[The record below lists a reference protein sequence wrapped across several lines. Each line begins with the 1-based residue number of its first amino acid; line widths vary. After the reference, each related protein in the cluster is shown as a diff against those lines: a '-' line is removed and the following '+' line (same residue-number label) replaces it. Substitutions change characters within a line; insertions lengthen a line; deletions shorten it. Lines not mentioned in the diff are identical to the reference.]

1 MYVNWYG
8 MGAEGMKVY
17 QKSKAI
23 DRFRERMYKASDKV
37 NQNITMYK
45 AMNIFND
52 YLEEISGA
60 WLPRPD
66 RGFIYAQCSECGEIQ
81 DVVSNYCPSCGCLM
95 DIDDFSAY
103 IKKIE
108 RDNA

>member
-1 MYVNWYG
+1 
-8 MGAEGMKVY
+8 MKVY

-23 DRFRERMYKASDKV
+23 DRFRNRMYEASDKV

-45 AMNIFND
+45 AMRIFND
-52 YLEEISGA
+52 YLEEISGE

-66 RGFIYAQCSECGEIQ
+66 RGFIYAQCSECGEIK

-95 DIDDFSAY
+95 DINDFSEY

-108 RDNA
+108 GDNA